1 MGLEILPS
9 SDKRAFLSFHGLSI
23 PGFVVYNYLVEIKE
37 KNKHKIQGQQQTNKH
52 SQSIE

>member
-23 PGFVVYNYLVEIKE
+23 PGFVVYNYLVEIKG
-37 KNKHKIQGQQQTNKH
+37 KKQTQNTRTTTNK
-52 SQSIE
+52 